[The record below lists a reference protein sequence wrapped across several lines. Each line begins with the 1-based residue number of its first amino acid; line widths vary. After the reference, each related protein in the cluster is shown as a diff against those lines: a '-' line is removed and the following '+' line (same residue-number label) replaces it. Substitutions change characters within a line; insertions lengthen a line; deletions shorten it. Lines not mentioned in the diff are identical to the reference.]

1 MKQRCILLYA
11 MPYSI
16 PDESTGVMNEGI
28 SLHYLL
34 TDSLVPVEDRSR
46 GTKGINPCKQ
56 SVDLA
61 ISSQLSKLPGLY
73 DVEFALCQVR
83 GKPTLTPVSFEFVSE
98 IVTGGGGK
106 GGANNHS

>member
-16 PDESTGVMNEGI
+16 PDEATGSINEGI

-34 TDSLVPVEDRSR
+34 SDNLLPVEDRSR

-56 SVDLA
+56 SVDLS

-73 DVEFALCQVR
+73 DVEFALRQVR
-83 GKPTLTPVSFEFVSE
+83 GKPTLVPVSFDFVGE
-98 IVTGGGGK
+98 IAFGGGGK
-106 GGANNHS
+106 SGGNNHS